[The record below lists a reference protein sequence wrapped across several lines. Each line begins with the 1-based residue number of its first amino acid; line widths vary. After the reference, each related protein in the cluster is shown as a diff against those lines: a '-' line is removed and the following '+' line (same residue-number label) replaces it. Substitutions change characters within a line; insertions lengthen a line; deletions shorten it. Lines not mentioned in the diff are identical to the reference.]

1 MIVTRTMLARLGV
14 VTALGWVGLVGY
26 AGAVRADEGSWR
38 NHMNTAAEAAKRGD
52 HAVAVEMYGAAV
64 KQAEAFGSAD
74 ASAPDTRLAATLFGL
89 AQAHRAQHS
98 YVPAEA
104 SYLRALAL
112 LEAIGGRPAHE
123 WSVSIFNGLADI
135 YRIQGRYAEA
145 ETYYKKEIAF
155 LEKTHGPEHPV
166 VAQALSNNLGAL
178 YRVQSRR
185 DDVETVYRRAI
196 AIL

>member
-1 MIVTRTMLARLGV
+1 MSV
-14 VTALGWVGLVGY
+14 VTALGWVVLVGLAGY
-26 AGAVRADEGSWR
+26 AGTVRADEGSWR

-64 KQAEAFGSAD
+64 KQAESFGSAAAGAD

-98 YVPAEA
+98 YAPAEA

-155 LEKTHGPEHPV
+155 LKKDARVRASGGGAGV
-166 VAQALSNNLGAL
+166 IQQSGCALSGAVAP
-178 YRVQSRR
+178 R
-185 DDVETVYRRAI
+185 
-196 AIL
+196 